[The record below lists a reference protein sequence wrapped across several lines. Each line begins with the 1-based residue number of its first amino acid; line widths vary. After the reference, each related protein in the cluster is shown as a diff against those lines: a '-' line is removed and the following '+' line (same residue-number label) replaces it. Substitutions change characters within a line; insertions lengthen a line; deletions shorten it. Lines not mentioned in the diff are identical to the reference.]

1 MNVYWDE
8 ARKTAEYDH
17 DHYHDQFYCV
27 DDLMTLMTT
36 ALKTARCRPFTIT
49 ARRW

>member
-17 DHYHDQFYCV
+17 DHYHDQFYCA
-27 DDLMTLMTT
+27 DDLMTLMINYCSQNCNSTMS
-36 ALKTARCRPFTIT
+36 AIYN
-49 ARRW
+49 